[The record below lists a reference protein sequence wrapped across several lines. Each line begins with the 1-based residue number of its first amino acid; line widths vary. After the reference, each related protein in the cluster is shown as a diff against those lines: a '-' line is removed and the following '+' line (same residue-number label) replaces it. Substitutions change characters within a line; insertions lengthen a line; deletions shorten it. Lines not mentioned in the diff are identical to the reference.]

1 MGMFDSD
8 LGTPWSERF
17 KDGDVFTLQSAK
29 VGPRI
34 QTEFGPNRPALL
46 TIDGEV
52 YSIFGTGILNQI
64 EGMEDGDLPARVRI
78 IRKRTKTPG
87 QSVKLIVPE
96 NQELGD
102 DDIPF

>member
-8 LGTPWSERF
+8 LGTPFSEKF
-17 KDGDVFTLQSAK
+17 KDGEVFTLQGAK
-29 VGPRI
+29 VGPLI
-34 QTEFGPNRPALL
+34 STEFGPNRPALL

-52 YSIFGTGILNQI
+52 FSIFGTGIVNQI
-64 EGMEDGDLPARVRI
+64 EGMEDGDLPARVMV

-96 NQELGD
+96 GHTPGD